1 MPNLKNIH
9 SVVEEFSQLN
19 SKQWNNSA
27 LGVTRLE
34 TQIPF
39 LESVNAT
46 NLNIAIVGGLSGSEA
61 DVNTSLRAI
70 EACVD
75 STLSISFAPCINI
88 DGYERS
94 MSPNNSSGGSPSLG
108 YPPNDGFFNDEKNP
122 ESRYLWRW
130 VSEWERSF
138 STQMT
143 SGAIL
148 RFFAMMRSSLF
159 FLQELKRNDN
169 CCWDKMPLE

>member
-19 SKQWNNSA
+19 SNQWNNSA

-39 LESVNAT
+39 LESVNAP

-94 MSPNNSSGGSPSLG
+94 ISPNNSSGGSPSLG

-122 ESRYLWRW
+122 ESRYCLLY
-130 VSEWERSF
+130 
-138 STQMT
+138 T
-143 SGAIL
+143 SPSP
-148 RFFAMMRSSLF
+148 R
-159 FLQELKRNDN
+159 D
-169 CCWDKMPLE
+169 